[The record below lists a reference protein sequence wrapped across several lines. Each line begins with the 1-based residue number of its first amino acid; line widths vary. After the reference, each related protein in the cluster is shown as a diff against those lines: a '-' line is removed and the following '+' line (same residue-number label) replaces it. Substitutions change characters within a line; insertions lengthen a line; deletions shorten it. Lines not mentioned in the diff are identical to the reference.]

1 MNQFFI
7 LNDLNNYQLFFEKLN
22 SDNNLYIIKNKE
34 IEEEFEKTKNER
46 SGIEEF
52 NKKLLIINKKL
63 YNNEFNIFYEPSY
76 VSFLSWKDIHSNFD
90 KLINKNLKYD
100 NIFNIDLIIG
110 VKTGGHYL
118 AHYLKYF
125 VNQKLNKNINITSC
139 KIKRLIEDKT
149 NINDKIIFDDYNFL
163 KNIFNNKNIKILIM
177 DDIVRHGYTMI
188 NIINNLTTNYN
199 IKKENIYTFSIF
211 DSPLYHTSFSFN
223 EFYPEAD
230 FVRLFCAP
238 WGFDT

>member
-1 MNQFFI
+1 MNQFYNFE
-7 LNDLNNYQLFFEKLN
+7 DLNNYQLFKDILN
-22 SDNNLYIIKNKE
+22 SLDNEYIIENKKVKE
-34 IEEEFEKTKNER
+34 DFEKTKNMR
-46 SGIEEF
+46 LDIEEF
-52 NKKLLIINKKL
+52 NKKLITIQKKL
-63 YNNEFNIFYEPSY
+63 FNNNLKIYYNPSY
-76 VSFLSWKDIHSNFD
+76 VSFLSWRDVNIYFNRF
-90 KLINKNLKYD
+90 IENKFKY
-100 NIFNIDLIIG
+100 NILMNIELIIG

-118 AHYLKYF
+118 AYYLKYLI
-125 VNQKLNKNINITSC
+125 NQKLNKKVNITSC

-149 NINDKIIFDDYNFL
+149 NINDEIIFEDYDFL
-163 KNIFNNKNIKILIM
+163 KNILENKNIKILIM

-223 EFYPEAD
+223 EFYPKAD
-230 FVRLFCAP
+230 FIRLFCAP

>member
-1 MNQFFI
+1 MIEFYK
-7 LNDLNNYQLFFEKLN
+7 LNDLNNYQLFLDKLN
-22 SDNNLYIIKNKE
+22 SDDNLYNIQNKE

-46 SGIEEF
+46 SNSEVF
-52 NKKLLIINKKL
+52 NKKLITINKKL
-63 YNNEFNIFYEPSY
+63 YNHKFNIFYEPSFI
-76 VSFLSWKDIHSNFD
+76 SFLSWKDIHSNFD

-100 NIFNIDLIIG
+100 IIFNINLIIG

-118 AHYLKYF
+118 AYYLKNF
-125 VNQKLNKNINITSC
+125 INQKLNKNINITSC

-149 NINDKIIFDDYNFL
+149 NINDEIIFDNHDFL
-163 KNIFNNKNIKILIM
+163 KKELENKDIKILIM
-177 DDIVRHGYTMI
+177 DDIVRHGYTMM

-211 DSPLYHTSFSFN
+211 DSHLYHTSFSFN
-223 EFYPEAD
+223 EFYPNAD
-230 FVRLFCAP
+230 FIRLFCAP

>member
-1 MNQFFI
+1 MNHFSTFE
-7 LNDLNNYQLFFEKLN
+7 DLNNYQLFLEKLN
-22 SDNNLYIIKNKE
+22 SLENLYNIENKQIKK
-34 IEEEFEKTKNER
+34 EFEKTKNER
-46 SGIEEF
+46 LDKEEF
-52 NKKLLIINKKL
+52 NKKLIIINQKL
-63 YNNEFNIFYEPSY
+63 YNKKFNIFYKPSY
-76 VSFLSWKDIHSNFD
+76 VSFLSWKDIYLNFD

-100 NIFNIDLIIG
+100 IIFNINLIIG

-118 AHYLKYF
+118 AYYLNYMIKE
-125 VNQKLNKNINITSC
+125 KMNKNINITSC

-149 NINDKIIFDDYNFL
+149 NINDEIIFDDHDFL
-163 KNIFNNKNIKILIM
+163 KKELENKDKKILIM

-223 EFYPEAD
+223 EFYPKTD
-230 FVRLFCAP
+230 FIRLFCAP